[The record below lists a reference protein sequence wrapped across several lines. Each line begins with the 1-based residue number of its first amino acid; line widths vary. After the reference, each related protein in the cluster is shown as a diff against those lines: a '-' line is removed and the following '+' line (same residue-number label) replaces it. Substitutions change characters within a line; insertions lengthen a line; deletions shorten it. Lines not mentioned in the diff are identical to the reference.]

1 MFSKYPTYI
10 YQPAN
15 IVTTMDETVPKYIK
29 ELKKDITEDIK
40 GHIDAQIPRYFK
52 EFEVHFDKKIESE
65 IDSLAAMTA
74 KEFRRIDTRFEKMDR
89 RMDGM
94 ATKEDIK
101 DMVTKDYIAD
111 MVTKHDIGDMA
122 TKTDVKEI
130 LSLVGKYE
138 VRALNVENILLHDH
152 KPRIKD
158 LEKEVFAVS

>member
-1 MFSKYPTYI
+1 
-10 YQPAN
+10 
-15 IVTTMDETVPKYIK
+15 MDETVPKYIK

-40 GHIDAQIPRYFK
+40 GHIDTQIPRYFK
-52 EFEVHFDKKIESE
+52 EFEVHFDKKIEKE

-74 KEFRRIDTRFEKMDR
+74 MEFVRIDR
-89 RMDGM
+89 RLDDMQDKM

-101 DMVTKDYIAD
+101 DMVTKDYIVD
-111 MVTKHDIGDMA
+111 MATKHDIRDMA

-138 VRALNVENILLHDH
+138 VCALNVEDIQLHDH